1 MEWFLKNRREGGTEK
16 RKKQRQGTLTGHKWR
31 DNTLREFLQTS
42 KQTFRNFSISK
53 STVLKG
59 QVNIAIT
66 VKQAPEAIRPWSQL
80 FQVKHYEAKRPQA
93 HLFSAH
99 YHSHS
104 VVPSGTCLGH
114 TNAGRQQLM
123 LAVSKPG
130 PFKY

>member
-59 QVNIAIT
+59 QVNTAIT

-80 FQVKHYEAKRPQA
+80 FQVKHYEAKSAPGTPILCPLPQSQCCFFRNTPWTHKCRQA
-93 HLFSAH
+93 A
-99 YHSHS
+99 
-104 VVPSGTCLGH
+104 
-114 TNAGRQQLM
+114 TNAGSVQAR
-123 LAVSKPG
+123 SI
-130 PFKY
+130 